1 MFALRC
7 SCRCTLPLPLL
18 AQCSGLHVLL
28 ISLSAF
34 SFSFAA
40 LQTNLLLTDIVQQLA
55 SYPHPLVRAFVFG
68 APGTSLDSLRVVAT
82 EAEAASEAANA
93 GTNDEP
99 DGAAADAAPLGSTP
113 ATTTA
118 ISSTLGDAPTCLLGT
133 VARIQAQL
141 RREEVSFPTLQE
153 ELAAYR
159 SDAAGYFKQ
168 ADDSKKKQKKAKKNS
183 GRAADRSSGQG
194 NAAHGSPSVVFHRR
208 GTNVSNLSEDPS
220 YILDVSGW
228 ESQGD
233 ISVIGSL
240 PGTPARSMGAANSTP
255 GRTVDSGA
263 PSVLAQS
270 ERSERSVRSGA
281 SSTAALSSPADD
293 EDPANPQ
300 PALTQRALAE
310 HEAREADG
318 SSQPADDDASQH
330 SGGAQDAQAAAKAN
344 SKEVRKFALKVLIF
358 EEFLKELAALGLEHA
373 LLSVEPLLLPELVE
387 DEEDAG
393 SLNEAGE
400 A

>member
-1 MFALRC
+1 M
-7 SCRCTLPLPLL
+7 
-18 AQCSGLHVLL
+18 
-28 ISLSAF
+28 
-34 SFSFAA
+34 
-40 LQTNLLLTDIVQQLA
+40 
-55 SYPHPLVRAFVFG
+55 
-68 APGTSLDSLRVVAT
+68 
-82 EAEAASEAANA
+82 
-93 GTNDEP
+93 
-99 DGAAADAAPLGSTP
+99 
-113 ATTTA
+113 
-118 ISSTLGDAPTCLLGT
+118 
-133 VARIQAQL
+133 
-141 RREEVSFPTLQE
+141 SFPTLQE

-159 SDAAGYFKQ
+159 SDTAGYFKQ
-168 ADDSKKKQKKAKKNS
+168 ADDGKKNQKKAKKIL
-183 GRAADRSSGQG
+183 GRAAGRSSGQSS
-194 NAAHGSPSVVFHRR
+194 AAHGSPSIVFHRR
-208 GTNVSNLSEDPS
+208 ATNVSNLSEDPS
-220 YILDVSGW
+220 FILDVSGW

-233 ISVIGSL
+233 ASVIGSL
-240 PGTPARSMGAANSTP
+240 PGTPARSTGVVNSAS

-310 HEAREADG
+310 HEARVADG

-330 SGGAQDAQAAAKAN
+330 SGEAQGAEAAAKAKATA

-373 LLSVEPLLLPELVE
+373 LLSVEPLLLPELE
-387 DEEDAG
+387 DEESEESEEG
-393 SLNEAGE
+393 SLDEAGE